1 MAKTGAVT
9 LLFPEDFSIPD
20 TFYKFYTIMVQ
31 QRVIYMEE
39 DYKYYLDNGIEKINA
54 GKFSEAIE
62 EINKSIGMKKDWSI
76 SYFYRAVAYDAM
88 ENFDEAILDYTK
100 ALQLDDKMTDAYY
113 NRARIIL
120 SRKDIDNPKIE
131 KAVEDLE
138 KALEL
143 DGNFIDALYAM
154 AAAKKKLGDYHASLV
169 YLERLLQIQPDSIWA
184 RALKKLI
191 LQKYII

>member
-1 MAKTGAVT
+1 
-9 LLFPEDFSIPD
+9 
-20 TFYKFYTIMVQ
+20 
-31 QRVIYMEE
+31 MEE

-54 GKFSEAIE
+54 GKFSDAIE
-62 EINKSIGMKKDWSI
+62 EINKSIEMKKDWSI